1 MLLDTKI
8 WKEDGFWVGLVPA
21 LDASTQGHTKK
32 ELLSMLED
40 LVTNMIP
47 TKATVGIA
55 PIKGEVYIEVN
66 PSKAILPV
74 ILKRQRMKAGL
85 TVREVAKR
93 LGYTSHNNYSAYET
107 GKMEPSFEKFQ
118 ELLRGIISEEVTEY
132 DPVALRLVVGE

>member
-8 WKEDGFWVGLVPA
+8 WKEGRFWVGLVPA
-21 LDASTQGHTKK
+21 LDASTQGQTKK

-40 LVTNMIP
+40 LVANMIP
-47 TKATVGIA
+47 GKATVDVAIVND
-55 PIKGEVYIEVN
+55 EVFVEVN
-66 PSKAILPV
+66 PSKAILPA

-93 LGYTSHNNYSAYET
+93 LGYNNHNNYSAYES
-107 GKMEPSFEKFQ
+107 GRIEPSFEKFQ
-118 ELLRGIISEEVTEY
+118 ELLRGIITEEETEH